1 MNIFIDTNVFLDVL
15 LKRENYHYSLKIL
28 NSVFYNKFI
37 AYVSDITL
45 LNIDYVAKKQM
56 KNIKEFIELVNDN
69 FVVVGADNNII
80 RSALKINNNDFED
93 NVQYCCAKLFNCNVI
108 ITNDKKFIFDEIQI
122 VNSIEFVNTYL

>member
-1 MNIFIDTNVFLDVL
+1 VNIFIDTNVFLDVL

>member
-28 NSVFYNKFI
+28 NSVLYNKFI